1 MTSQQNILLK
11 IKSIV
16 SKIDPQ
22 AQIILYGSRSTGK
35 ARPDSDWDFLI
46 LTNSQVNYKTEQKF
60 SYPIYE
66 LEWETGNVFSVIVK
80 SKQEWES
87 PKYKI
92 SPLYHNVLK
101 DGMYL

>member
-46 LTNSQVNYKTEQKF
+46 LTNSQVNYKT
-60 SYPIYE
+60 
-66 LEWETGNVFSVIVK
+66 
-80 SKQEWES
+80 
-87 PKYKI
+87 
-92 SPLYHNVLK
+92 
-101 DGMYL
+101 